1 VYDTPAVK
9 VGEDTGMDAPNARR
23 ITQTIADE
31 IVSGRLQAGEQ
42 LSSERAL
49 AARFGVGRPLVREA
63 LRSLGE
69 LGLIETHAGRGTYV
83 RSTSGSGVHRQVGI
97 AIRRRGVTAAQLSE
111 ARITLESEAAGLAA
125 DRATAVDIERLEEA
139 LRDLDAAQGLTHV
152 RRDLAFHLAIAAAA
166 HNPVI
171 EMMLESI
178 APLTVALMTRSVG
191 DREVMSRSQP
201 YHGIALEAIRQH
213 DAAAAR
219 AAIVAHLSVA
229 QELYGEDYE
238 RSVDSLALRA
248 MEERGALTSLDD
260 VVSQVLSEREGM
272 RPDGADA

>member
-1 VYDTPAVK
+1 
-9 VGEDTGMDAPNARR
+9 MDAPNARR

-31 IVSGRLQAGEQ
+31 IVAGRLRPGEQ
-42 LSSERAL
+42 LPSERAL
-49 AARFGVGRPLVREA
+49 ATRHGVGRPLIREA

-83 RSTSGSGVHRQVGI
+83 RATSATGVHRQVGL
-97 AIRRRGVTAAQLSE
+97 AIRRRGVTAAELSE

-125 DRATAVDIERLEEA
+125 ERATDTDIERLERA
-139 LRDLDAAQGLTHV
+139 LRDLEGAQGLMHV
-152 RRDLAFHLAIAAAA
+152 QRDLAFHLAIAAAA

-191 DREVMSRSQP
+191 DPEVMSRSQP
-201 YHGIALEAIRQH
+201 YHGIALEAIRH
-213 DAAAAR
+213 RDAAAAR

-229 QELYGEDYE
+229 RDLYGDDYE
-238 RSVDSLALRA
+238 RSVDTLAQRA
-248 MEERGALTSLDD
+248 MEQRGALASLDE
-260 VVSQVLSEREGM
+260 VVTQVLAARDIAQVDG
-272 RPDGADA
+272 PDA